1 MTGFRPRRASPTIF
15 RGGGTRDFAWSR
27 AAGGTPTDFD
37 RLLCTRLGT
46 KAGELLAEGRTN
58 VMVGVRGTECVPVP
72 LKRVAGIKR
81 TVPPDHPWVNTAR
94 LVETCLGDGTP

>member
-27 AAGGTPTDFD
+27 AAGGTPTAFD

-46 KAGELLAEGRTN
+46 KAGELLGYRPSVSIQEGIARYVRWFQEKMGV
-58 VMVGVRGTECVPVP
+58 VMA
-72 LKRVAGIKR
+72 L
-81 TVPPDHPWVNTAR
+81 D
-94 LVETCLGDGTP
+94 